1 MKYKKLLKMRGIA
14 VICDRPIGLPGNGNV
29 AVETFGFIFPKSD
42 LTKPENIRTY
52 TKHYILVIAQ
62 LFKDKT
68 IEFVGKL
75 YFKKD
80 GKKFYMNDDI
90 WDEFD
95 KKAEQ
100 SGMQFALLEIEDT
113 DVPDEERYEE
123 YLLTS
128 RERWEDLKSR
138 EDVVWQH

>member
-1 MKYKKLLKMRGIA
+1 MREIA
-14 VICDRPIGLPGNGNV
+14 VIFDRPIVLPGNGNV
-29 AVETFGFIFPKSD
+29 EVETFGYIFPKSD
-42 LTKPENIRTY
+42 LTKSENIRTY

-80 GKKFYMNDDI
+80 GKKFYMDDDI

-95 KKAEQ
+95 KKAEK
-100 SGMQFALLEIEDT
+100 SGVQFALFEIENT
-113 DVPDEERYEE
+113 DIPNEERYEK

-128 RERWEDLKSR
+128 RERWEQLKER
-138 EDVVWQH
+138 DDVVWQH

>member
-1 MKYKKLLKMRGIA
+1 MREIA
-14 VICDRPIGLPGNGNV
+14 VIFDRPIVLPGNGNV
-29 AVETFGFIFPKSD
+29 EVETFGYIFPKSD

-80 GKKFYMNDDI
+80 GKKFYMDDDI

-95 KKAEQ
+95 KKAEK
-100 SGMQFALLEIEDT
+100 SGVQFALFEIENT
-113 DVPDEERYEE
+113 DVPNEERYEK